1 MIRPRSFRL
10 AMTVSVDDDS
20 DITHI
25 PILCSRICYVS
36 IFVSIFFLLFSL
48 SQPFSC
54 HVSLKIAYGT
64 RSRRKNNRPMFHPLN
79 HLSITVE
86 KGKGVSTRR
95 VPPCWTTVVTR
106 RICSAHNYEG
116 AAARWHVYIFQNHR
130 YTPSTRESVCIPRIY
145 PLGRVR
151 VRHAG
156 DRKCRD
162 RPYTVSFMATEYQPP
177 IRRIRNGRSTFSHS

>member
-10 AMTVSVDDDS
+10 AMTVPVDDDS

-36 IFVSIFFLLFSL
+36 IFVSVFLPFFFIATLFLPRVVENCLRNTLTKKEQS
-48 SQPFSC
+48 SDVPS
-54 HVSLKIAYGT
+54 VESPVNN
-64 RSRRKNNRPMFHPLN
+64 RRKRKRSKH
-79 HLSITVE
+79 T
-86 KGKGVSTRR
+86 R

-145 PLGRVR
+145 SLGRVR
-151 VRHAG
+151 VRHTG

-162 RPYTVSFMATEYQPP
+162 RPYTASFMATEYQPP